1 MIDRRL
7 ALPPDDGSFQVS
19 RGASAVRLLEQV
31 ISRGAL
37 GLIMIQW
44 MSAPAL
50 AQAWV
55 PPAGTGFVDIAVQV
69 IDNTGHRLTDGK
81 LLPEGQSVTRAV
93 YLSGTY
99 ALTNR
104 LSVSVGLPYVF
115 AKYTG
120 TAPPATLPVDLC
132 RCWNSGWQDVDV
144 AARVNL
150 MNGLFA
156 LTPWAGVVHPSR
168 AYNYQ
173 GEAVVGRHL
182 NELQF
187 GVAVGRR
194 LDELSP
200 RLSIQAN
207 YSYAVVQRV
216 LDLPNNRS
224 IFTTE
229 GGLEV
234 VPRRLFTRGLFAWQR
249 THGGLRAGNG
259 PPVVAGDFVVSGEID
274 TRERFD
280 QHDRLLRDNNFRAG
294 IGASY
299 SLPRAEIYLLYL
311 HYVSGTNT
319 HAGHALTLGMS
330 VPFRMG
336 GGAP

>member
-1 MIDRRL
+1 
-7 ALPPDDGSFQVS
+7 
-19 RGASAVRLLEQV
+19 
-31 ISRGAL
+31 
-37 GLIMIQW
+37 
-44 MSAPAL
+44 
-50 AQAWV
+50 
-55 PPAGTGFVDIAVQV
+55 
-69 IDNTGHRLTDGK
+69 
-81 LLPEGQSVTRAV
+81 
-93 YLSGTY
+93 
-99 ALTNR
+99 
-104 LSVSVGLPYVF
+104 
-115 AKYTG
+115 
-120 TAPPATLPVDLC
+120 
-132 RCWNSGWQDVDV
+132 
-144 AARVNL
+144 

-156 LTPWAGVVHPSR
+156 LTPWAAVVHPSR

-249 THGGLRAGNG
+249 THGGLRAGTG
-259 PPVVAGDFVVSGEID
+259 RPVVGSGD
-274 TRERFD
+274 
-280 QHDRLLRDNNFRAG
+280 
-294 IGASY
+294 
-299 SLPRAEIYLLYL
+299 LPPR
-311 HYVSGTNT
+311 S
-319 HAGHALTLGMS
+319 ALTS
-330 VPFRMG
+330 TI
-336 GGAP
+336 A